1 MRKIITFGITML
13 TLLTSS
19 INVHAAKTVFYNK
32 VPENCEI
39 LFVGDSRTVGMMQA
53 INDNE
58 TGYICEVGKG
68 LKWLDS
74 TAEDYLLSEAHRG
87 MTVVFNLG
95 VNDLYNS
102 EKYISEYN
110 GLIKDLEALGCTVYF
125 ETVNPVGNKCKTVT
139 NRQIDDFNQKM
150 SDNLTCTVIDTNSIL
165 KDTGFKS
172 SDGLHYSK
180 DTYKN
185 IYSIVENAI
194 SGEPSKKG
202 K

>member
-1 MRKIITFGITML
+1 MRKIISFGIAML
-13 TLLTSS
+13 ALFASS
-19 INVHAAKTVFYNK
+19 INTYAATTVFYNK
-32 VPENCEI
+32 VPENCDI

-53 INDNE
+53 VSDSE

-68 LKWLDS
+68 LKWLD
-74 TAEDYLLSEAHRG
+74 TKAEDYLLSETHKG

-102 EKYISEYN
+102 EKYILKYN
-110 GLIKDLEALGCTVYF
+110 DLIEDLKTLGCNVYF

-139 NRQIDDFNQKM
+139 NSQIDDFNKKM
-150 SDNLTCTVIDTNSIL
+150 SDNLTCTVIDTNSVL
-165 KDTGFKS
+165 KDTGFSS

-185 IYSIVENAI
+185 IYSIVEETI
-194 SGEPSKKG
+194 SEKIIKER
-202 K
+202 